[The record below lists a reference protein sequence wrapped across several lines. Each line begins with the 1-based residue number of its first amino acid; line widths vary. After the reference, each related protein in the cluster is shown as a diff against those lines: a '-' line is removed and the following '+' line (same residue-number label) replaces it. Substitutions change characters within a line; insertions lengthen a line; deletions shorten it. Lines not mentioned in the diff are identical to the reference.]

1 MLDHIAYK
9 CNNTVHRTIKM
20 KPIDATRD
28 SYVEYNEYFNK
39 KGRKFKV
46 SDHVRTSKLKPF
58 LPKDILQIGQMKFLL
73 LKLQIQFLGLMLL
86 VT

>member
-39 KGRKFKV
+39 KV
-46 SDHVRTSKLKPF
+46 LNLKLVIMLELQNIKPF